1 MARQRKKLQSPPNSS
16 GAPQAEHIPEE
27 EQWRIIE
34 KTGVLKN
41 IRGEGSGEGK
51 STLKIAKEDQPE
63 GSDDDP
69 FTPFCQEVF
78 NTILLVIPFSSLYV
92 MMDM

>member
-1 MARQRKKLQSPPNSS
+1 MARQRKKLQSPSNSP

-34 KTGVLKN
+34 KAGVLKN
-41 IRGEGSGEGK
+41 IRGEGK